1 MLIYILYPLTYP
13 KPYSLIFNVIFF
25 LSQAPLSE
33 LLTSSSDNPLAIG
46 DIRRMRVSAISDNYR
61 MWLSAIGNSAFNMI
75 ILRYKIIGID
85 LDTHGKKLFGMYKTF
100 HSNKDARGLGLFIT
114 KTQVEAMGGKIV
126 VDSKPNEGSTF
137 KIYFNT
143 A

>member
-1 MLIYILYPLTYP
+1 MYVNVVPSYLESILLNLMT
-13 KPYSLIFNVIFF
+13 N
-25 LSQAPLSE
+25 
-33 LLTSSSDNPLAIG
+33 AIKYRSA
-46 DIRRMRVSAISDNYR
+46 DRDPQIR
-61 MWLSAIGNSAFNMI
+61 LSAETEGDYTVLSVQDNG
-75 ILRYKIIGID
+75 IGID

-137 KIYFNT
+137 KIYFKN